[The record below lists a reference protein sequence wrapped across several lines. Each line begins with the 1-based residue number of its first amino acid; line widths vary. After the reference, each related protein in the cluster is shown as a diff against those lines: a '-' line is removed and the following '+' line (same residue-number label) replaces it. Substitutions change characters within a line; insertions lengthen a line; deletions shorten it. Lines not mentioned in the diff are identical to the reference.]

1 VINARARREII
12 AQLVDEHETINI
24 TDLIDK
30 FKVTDTSIRH
40 DLSVL
45 EDAGRLRRVRGG
57 AMSRGAGLT
66 NAVYAARA
74 RKNQAEKRRI
84 GVVAA
89 SLVHAGD
96 VVLFDSGSTATE
108 VAVHVPP
115 ALRSTI
121 KVVTAALPIIQEV
134 GRWEQAHLVTLG
146 GLYLAEYQ
154 QSVGPPVLNQ
164 LRDLRANLLFLGC
177 DGATIEGGLSTPHL
191 LVAEV
196 SSVMASL
203 ADKVVLV
210 TDSTK
215 LGRAGFTSFL
225 PIGAVNVLVTD
236 DHADP
241 EFVKR
246 LQSMGIEVLLAS
258 EPRVSQPRGG

>member
-1 VINARARREII
+1 MINARTRREMI
-12 AQLVDEHETINI
+12 AELVGEYESVTIP
-24 TDLIDK
+24 DLIAR
-30 FKVTDTSIRH
+30 FKVTDTSIRN

-45 EDAGRLRRVRGG
+45 EEAGRLRRVRGG
-57 AMSRGAGLT
+57 ALSRDSGLM
-66 NAVYAARA
+66 NAAYAARA

-84 GVVAA
+84 GRVAA
-89 SLVHAGD
+89 GLVQAGN

-108 VAVHVPP
+108 VVVHIPA
-115 ALRSTI
+115 ALRSGNAI
-121 KVVTAALPIIQEV
+121 KIVTASLPIIQEV

-154 QSVGPPVLNQ
+154 MSVGPPVLNQ
-164 LRDLRANLLFLGC
+164 LRDIRANLAFMGC
-177 DGATIEGGLSTPHL
+177 DGVTVEGGLSTPHL

-196 SSVMASL
+196 SAMLAAR

-215 LGRAGFTSFL
+215 LGCAGFNSFL
-225 PIGAVNVLVTD
+225 PIGDVNVLVTD
-236 DHADP
+236 DHANP

-246 LQSMGIEVLLAS
+246 LESLGIEVLLA
-258 EPRVSQPRGG
+258 

>member
-1 VINARARREII
+1 VIKARSRREII
-12 AQLVDEHETINI
+12 AKLVDECATVSIS
-24 TDLIDK
+24 DLIER

-40 DLSVL
+40 DLIVL
-45 EDAGRLRRVRGG
+45 EAAGRLRRVRGG
-57 AMSRGAGLT
+57 AMSRGAGLM
-66 NAVYAARA
+66 NATYAARA

-84 GVVAA
+84 GRVAA
-89 SLVHAGD
+89 GLVRAGD

-108 VAVHVPP
+108 VAVHIPP
-115 ALRSTI
+115 ALRSGNAI
-121 KVVTAALPIIQEV
+121 KIVTAALPIIQEV
-134 GRWEQAHLVTLG
+134 GRWEQVDLVTLG
-146 GLYLAEYQ
+146 GVYLAEYQ

-177 DGATIEGGLSTPHL
+177 DGLTIESGLMTPDF

-196 SSVMASL
+196 SAMLASV
-203 ADKVVLV
+203 ADRVVVV

-225 PIGAVNVLVTD
+225 PIRAVNVLVTD

-241 EFVKR
+241 KFVKE
-246 LQSMGIEVLLAS
+246 LESLGIEVLLA
-258 EPRVSQPRGG
+258 